1 MSVPQ
6 RYGITV
12 PFDGVP
18 LHAHREWFEEI
29 AALGYT
35 DLWSAESGGADAFTP
50 LALAAAWTPSLRL
63 GTAIVPAFTRGAATL
78 ADLFQ
83 SEVARFDAD
92 ESAPPNRR
100 GFAIAVNGNVVR
112 KDKWVATM
120 LADGDRIEIV
130 RAMQGG

>member
-1 MSVPQ
+1 MRLIVN
-6 RYGITV
+6 G
-12 PFDGVP
+12 
-18 LHAHREWFEEI
+18 
-29 AALGYT
+29 
-35 DLWSAESGGADAFTP
+35 ESRD
-50 LALAAAWTPSLRL
+50 S
-63 GTAIVPAFTRGAATL
+63 GAATL

-83 SEVARFDAD
+83 TEVARFDAD

-112 KDKWVATM
+112 KDKWAAIT

>member
-1 MSVPQ
+1 M
-6 RYGITV
+6 
-12 PFDGVP
+12 
-18 LHAHREWFEEI
+18 
-29 AALGYT
+29 
-35 DLWSAESGGADAFTP
+35 
-50 LALAAAWTPSLRL
+50 RL
-63 GTAIVPAFTRGAATL
+63 IVNGEARDSGAATL

-92 ESAPPNRR
+92 EPAPPNRR

-112 KDKWVATM
+112 KDNWAATT